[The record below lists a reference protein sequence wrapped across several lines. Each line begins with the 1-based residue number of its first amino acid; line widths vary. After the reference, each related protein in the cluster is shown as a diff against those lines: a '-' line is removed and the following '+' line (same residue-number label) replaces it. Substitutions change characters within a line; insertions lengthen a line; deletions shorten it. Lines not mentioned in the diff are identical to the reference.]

1 MTNLFFIR
9 SCPIWNIQIPAQSV
23 QEIPE
28 WIAKRLITGGVAM
41 LEADHRARMAERSKR
56 KADEKAKV
64 EESAK
69 ILPEKVKKEPDTGT
83 TVNGIG
89 SEKKSKKG
97 GKE

>member
-9 SCPIWNIQIPAQSV
+9 ACPIWNIQIPAQST
-23 QEIPE
+23 QEMPE
-28 WIAKRLITGGVAM
+28 WIAKRLITGGVAIP
-41 LEADHRARMAERSKR
+41 EAEHQARMAERAKR

-69 ILPEKVKKEPDTGT
+69 ILPEKVKKEPDTGAT
-83 TVNGIG
+83 GIG
-89 SEKKSKKG
+89 PEKKTKKG